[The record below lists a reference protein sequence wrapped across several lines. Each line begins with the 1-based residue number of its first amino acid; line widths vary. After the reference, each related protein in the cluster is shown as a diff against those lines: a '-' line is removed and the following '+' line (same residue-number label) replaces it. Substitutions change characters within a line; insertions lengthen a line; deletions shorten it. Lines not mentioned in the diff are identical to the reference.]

1 MQCGTRLQQVLA
13 LNPTGAP
20 ALTQQLPYNWG
31 KFQGWISLV
40 VGLFALLFAMASLVA
55 RAPLDDKAWGYG
67 VLSPLLIATGYA
79 IVRRRRWTAVMTY
92 LWIAVYVGVF
102 AVYIFAAFSNTRL
115 TQYQQGELVGT
126 GLGQLLIGGTFW
138 VFCCLYYRKRRSE
151 FV

>member
-1 MQCGTRLQQVLA
+1 IHEIACCTEKVIMFCSNCGIEQSVKAQFCMQCGTRLQQVLA

-79 IVRRRRWTAVMTY
+79 I
-92 LWIAVYVGVF
+92 
-102 AVYIFAAFSNTRL
+102 
-115 TQYQQGELVGT
+115 
-126 GLGQLLIGGTFW
+126 
-138 VFCCLYYRKRRSE
+138 
-151 FV
+151 